1 MLKIDKIDVF
11 LPNSPKNQVF
21 DSLDIISY
29 NSTKTKVKDDN
40 FFNII
45 NKKNTS
51 HIRSAW
57 KSSLLSNNYKYHSKN
72 MFLLEIK
79 SKKSFYR
86 GILCGI
92 SSNILDNEIVIP
104 HESVFKTRV
113 KKLKKYLDI
122 VKLQAEP
129 VVFGANFS
137 NQINLEIESSLK
149 KKPIID
155 FDYKMINY
163 SIRNFDLKDS
173 INNFTKFFIVDG
185 HHRTSSFKLFSKNSN
200 KEYQLLTFLTDI
212 GNIKSDKF
220 TWQVTYPSKYLI
232 NSVKRL
238 SKTKS
243 RPNDNLFW
251 AFYRNEYY
259 IFNESELIDLNIIN
273 YEKWIVKH
281 GDIIKRYHSY
291 NRDENNFSNCIIF
304 NYPTLS
310 FNEIIDSINRSEIFP
325 QKSTFLEPKMLTGFT
340 INELV

>member
-21 DSLDIISY
+21 DSRDIISY
-29 NSTKTKVKDDN
+29 NSNKMKVKDDN

-45 NKKNTS
+45 NKKNTLQ
-51 HIRSAW
+51 IRSAW
-57 KSSLLSNNYKYHSKN
+57 KSSLLSDNYNYHSKK

-79 SKKSFYR
+79 SKTSFYR

-92 SSNILDNEIVIP
+92 SSNLLNNETVIP

-113 KKLKKYLDI
+113 KKLKNYLDI

-129 VVFGANFS
+129 VVFGTKFS

-149 KKPIID
+149 KKPIVD
-155 FDYKMINY
+155 FNYKMINY
-163 SIRNFDLKDS
+163 SIRNFNLKDS

-185 HHRTSSFKLFSKNSN
+185 HHRTSSFRLFSKNSN

-220 TWQVTYPSKYLI
+220 TWQVTDPSKNLI
-232 NSVKRL
+232 NSVKKL
-238 SKTKS
+238 SKNKS
-243 RPNDNLFW
+243 IPNDNLFW
-251 AFYRNEYY
+251 AFYKNEYY
-259 IFNESELIDLNIIN
+259 IFNKAELIDLNIIN

-281 GDIIKRYHSY
+281 GDLIERYHSY
-291 NRDENNFSNCIIF
+291 HKDEINFSNSIVF

-310 FNEIIDSINRSEIFP
+310 FNEIIKSINKHQIFP
-325 QKSTFLEPKMLTGFT
+325 QKSTFLEPKMLTGLT